1 MTPPLVMARVIV
13 VHPIKS
19 LRIATLLMMVM
30 VMVMMVWAEVV
41 LVLVPVVAFVS
52 QVYIALYMHTCFEL

>member
-41 LVLVPVVAFVS
+41 VVVPVVAFIS
-52 QVYIALYMHTCFEL
+52 QVYIALYMHTCYEL

>member
-19 LRIATLLMMVM
+19 LRIATLLMMV
-30 VMVMMVWAEVV
+30 WAEVLVV
-41 LVLVPVVAFVS
+41 LVLVVAFVS

>member
-19 LRIATLLMMVM
+19 LGIATLLMMVM
-30 VMVMMVWAEVV
+30 MVWAEVLVV
-41 LVLVPVVAFVS
+41 LVLVVAFVS